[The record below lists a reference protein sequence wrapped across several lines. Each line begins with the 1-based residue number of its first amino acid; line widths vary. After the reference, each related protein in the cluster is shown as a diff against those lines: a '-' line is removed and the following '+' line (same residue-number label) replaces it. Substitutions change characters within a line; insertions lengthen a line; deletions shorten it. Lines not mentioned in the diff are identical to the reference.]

1 MSSRQS
7 SRRETKEDSPPPK
20 GEIIIVEKVK
30 NPKDGQEIVRKYK
43 KGRFLGKGGFA
54 NCYQV
59 TNLQDGR
66 DYAIKV
72 VDKNT
77 IMRDRA
83 K

>member
-7 SRRETKEDSPPPK
+7 SQKEKSEEAPK

-54 NCYQV
+54 NCYQI
-59 TNLQDGR
+59 TNL
-66 DYAIKV
+66 
-72 VDKNT
+72 
-77 IMRDRA
+77 
-83 K
+83 